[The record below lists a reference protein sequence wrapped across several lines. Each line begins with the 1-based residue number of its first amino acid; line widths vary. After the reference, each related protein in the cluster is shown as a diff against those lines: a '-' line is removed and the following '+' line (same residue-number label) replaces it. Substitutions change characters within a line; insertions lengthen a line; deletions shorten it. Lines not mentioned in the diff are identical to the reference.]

1 MQAGPGQY
9 QSQEQWLRHYVL
21 RDDLVCDA
29 WLSAAT
35 QPAADEPQCRA
46 TWRALGYLSSADGK
60 TPGPLDAEEFEA
72 SLAADLA
79 EHGVPTSWEAF
90 ILQHNRLLQQRAA
103 AFAADWVL
111 EELIGEGGFAQVFRG
126 SHSRGVGGGAP
137 FALKVVLKEASP
149 RKLAVLESESR
160 VWRAVPPHHAIVAL
174 LGQYELLDRT
184 VLVTEL
190 CQGGC
195 LMDRLLEADHFSE
208 EHARGLARQIAS
220 AVWHL
225 HAVGVVHRDLKP
237 DNLLCTH
244 AQPHLHA
251 YSGICLIYHVK
262 LCDFGLASSFAVGE
276 EADLTK
282 LAGTPEYLAPEIVRI
297 LQRRLKVKGE
307 AAQHGDKMS
316 SCGRKM
322 TRAGSFDP
330 SLKTQHVAHYSERV
344 DLWALGCVIYELL
357 SGEPPF
363 LSEDDDELYSL
374 ILTREPA
381 FPQETFGLVSEQA
394 KDLLRALLH
403 RDPQQRLAGD
413 ALKASAWWQFEGPT
427 DTPLANRQSVA
438 ERTFATRGA
447 ITGHLERF
455 HRPVPGRIRKVT
467 SMREVRVYSALKGSG
482 LASFL
487 APLGPETSRN
497 SPRCISPRSNSGLEH
512 GSSRGATLDMMD
524 LTFDKEVA
532 CCMDLKMGTRTFT
545 EREAEDQQDLMCEAW
560 CEVKA
565 HHSLTR
571 TEAEAEAE
579 AKAEAEADPGPA
591 GMVLP
596 RQRPEG
602 EGLLRADLLDKM
614 VRTDPVTYM

>member
-1 MQAGPGQY
+1 MA
-9 QSQEQWLRHYVL
+9 
-21 RDDLVCDA
+21 
-29 WLSAAT
+29 
-35 QPAADEPQCRA
+35 
-46 TWRALGYLSSADGK
+46 
-60 TPGPLDAEEFEA
+60 
-72 SLAADLA
+72 
-79 EHGVPTSWEAF
+79 
-90 ILQHNRLLQQRAA
+90 
-103 AFAADWVL
+103 
-111 EELIGEGGFAQVFRG
+111 
-126 SHSRGVGGGAP
+126 
-137 FALKVVLKEASP
+137 
-149 RKLAVLESESR
+149 
-160 VWRAVPPHHAIVAL
+160 
-174 LGQYELLDRT
+174 
-184 VLVTEL
+184 
-190 CQGGC
+190 
-195 LMDRLLEADHFSE
+195 
-208 EHARGLARQIAS
+208 
-220 AVWHL
+220 
-225 HAVGVVHRDLKP
+225 HRDLKP

-244 AQPHLHA
+244 PRPHLH
-251 YSGICLIYHVK
+251 GRVK
-262 LCDFGLASSFAVGE
+262 LCDFGLASFFAVGE

-297 LQRRLKVKGE
+297 LQRRLRVKSE
-307 AAQHGDKMS
+307 AALAAHASGGGGGDGGGAQPNAHRS
-316 SCGRKM
+316 THSE
-322 TRAGSFDP
+322 
-330 SLKTQHVAHYSERV
+330 AHYSERV

-447 ITGHLERF
+447 ITGHLDRF

-497 SPRCISPRSNSGLEH
+497 SPRCISPRSNSGLEES
-512 GSSRGATLDMMD
+512 SSRGATLDMMD

-596 RQRPEG
+596 PQRPEG
-602 EGLLRADLLDKM
+602 AGLLRADLLDKM